1 MYNNMHVLCT
11 VTCMYCDC
19 VYCVHSDS
27 GGSDV
32 GDRVLSQ
39 LLTEIDGVEQLHDVT
54 IVAATNRPDRID
66 KVIFMAA

>member
-1 MYNNMHVLCT
+1 MY
-11 VTCMYCDC
+11 
-19 VYCVHSDS
+19 SDS

-66 KVIFMAA
+66 KVTLLYFYLFYKCVNFSLCLKL